1 MMNRNKPKTA
11 ESGRWPQSMAVL
23 ITRSEKQVESFGVM
37 RDGLYALRAPQTSS
51 GSQLSEIPEGASV
64 LHESRRN

>member
-37 RDGLYALRAPQTSS
+37 RDGLYALRTPQTSS
-51 GSQLSEIPEGASV
+51 GLS
-64 LHESRRN
+64 